1 VSTRASEV
9 FEGAFELAEP
19 VVAGV
24 AALECVAAVKAY
36 WACGWSEA
44 DVKLEQG
51 LGWPVALFL
60 LKGNDFSIR
69 VQVNSVVLFS
79 SWRFEP
85 GLTIASKI

>member
-1 VSTRASEV
+1 VSTTASEV

-36 WACGWSEA
+36 WACGWSDA

-51 LGWPVALFL
+51 LGWPVAPFL
-60 LKGNDFSIR
+60 VKANDFSLR
-69 VQVNSVVLFS
+69 VQVNQLCCSVLGDLS
-79 SWRFEP
+79 PAPR
-85 GLTIASKI
+85 